1 MFCFFSLRLASLAFQ
16 IPFRLVDA
24 SALYDSL
31 PMHLRCDGKT
41 QCKDNSDE
49 SGCRILDYQIGYDKL
64 IAPDHGD
71 GKVNVTV
78 SVEIQNTLDINEVA
92 DSISWKFVLERK
104 FLDNRLKYINL
115 KEDNKL
121 NKLSKE
127 EVDSLWFPYIVFEN
141 VAKETDWVEFMYLRK
156 RSIFKNPS
164 KPKMKSDL
172 TYPNNVYLYKGDE
185 HHQWER
191 REGNAMFICTFEMQ
205 RYPFDTQICT
215 MNFVSYD
222 TEKFDLL
229 PGNLTYSGPTDLTQY
244 FVYNYL
250 MCQTLPQSKQP
261 GLVVILIFGRP
272 LIGNILT
279 VFIPTI
285 ILIVLAH
292 ISKAFADDYIDMVIQ
307 VNFTALLALAT

>member
-1 MFCFFSLRLASLAFQ
+1 
-16 IPFRLVDA
+16 
-24 SALYDSL
+24 
-31 PMHLRCDGKT
+31 
-41 QCKDNSDE
+41 
-49 SGCRILDYQIGYDKL
+49 
-64 IAPDHGD
+64 
-71 GKVNVTV
+71 
-78 SVEIQNTLDINEVA
+78 
-92 DSISWKFVLERK
+92 
-104 FLDNRLKYINL
+104 
-115 KEDNKL
+115 
-121 NKLSKE
+121 
-127 EVDSLWFPYIVFEN
+127 
-141 VAKETDWVEFMYLRK
+141 
-156 RSIFKNPS
+156 
-164 KPKMKSDL
+164 
-172 TYPNNVYLYKGDE
+172 
-185 HHQWER
+185 
-191 REGNAMFICTFEMQ
+191 MQ